1 MTCLEHLIEN
11 TLGDFSKRKP
21 VQEICD
27 NIRQDVNLPGSG
39 LTIEQCYEI
48 CQFVF
53 YDVLPYSNY
62 YREDNTY

>member
-11 TLGDFSKRKP
+11 TLKDFSVKKP

-27 NIRQDVNLPGSG
+27 NIRNDVNLLGSG
-39 LTIEQCYEI
+39 LTVSQCYEI

-53 YDVLPYSNY
+53 FSVLPYSEQY
-62 YREDNTY
+62 LEDYEL

>member
-11 TLGDFSKRKP
+11 TLIDFSQKKP

-27 NIRQDVNLPGSG
+27 NIKNDVNLSGSG
-39 LTIEQCYEI
+39 LTVDQCYEI
-48 CQFVF
+48 CQFII

-62 YREDNTY
+62 YIEDDRY